1 MEERI
6 RKLYKELDFL
16 LNHAPTED
24 DCSDAENEMY
34 SDMANLKNSIENA
47 GLDGEQGYDGIYE

>member
-16 LNHAPTED
+16 LNHAPIED

-47 GLDGEQGYDGIYE
+47 GLDGE